1 MDIAVLPCE
10 DVPARFR
17 ARTLYEEDFI
27 LAVRVGHP
35 LAKAP
40 TLERYCEAQHLVVSQ
55 SGDASGFVDRLLAEQ
70 GRSRRIALTVPN
82 FMFALAVLAETDLVS
97 ALPRRFMAL
106 HAQRF
111 GLIGIEPPLALGRFQ
126 IKAVVP
132 QVAMMDMGL
141 AWLFEQLEH
150 AVHPEA
156 AAANPPTRRRKAK
169 ARMAADS
176 RAHSPG
182 LPRP

>member
-1 MDIAVLPCE
+1 
-10 DVPARFR
+10 
-17 ARTLYEEDFI
+17 
-27 LAVRVGHP
+27 
-35 LAKAP
+35 
-40 TLERYCEAQHLVVSQ
+40 
-55 SGDASGFVDRLLAEQ
+55 
-70 GRSRRIALTVPN
+70 
-82 FMFALAVLAETDLVS
+82 MFALAVIGETELVS

-111 GLIGIEPPLALGRFQ
+111 GVIGIEPPLALGRFQ
-126 IKAVVP
+126 LKAVVP